1 MQSNYRSVGGFP
13 QNLGQLLFVVPSEQ
27 RLQDERQSKKTR
39 LEGYF
44 CYIVKTEEENQSSMH
59 QFPYRM
65 QVKEM
70 LNKKLRFAIVIT
82 IRKLNIKNE
91 LYEN

>member
-1 MQSNYRSVGGFP
+1 M
-13 QNLGQLLFVVPSEQ
+13 GQLLFVVPSEQ
-27 RLQDERQSKKTR
+27 RLQDERQSKKTW
-39 LEGYF
+39 LKEYF
-44 CYIVKTEEENQSSMH
+44 CYIVKAEEESQSSMY